1 MIHLSFII
9 LSRFSYFILLV
20 QFYNLVFLDMQLLIE
35 LVFCNK
41 KVKVRHGTIFLL
53 ILAKNKNT
61 RNGIKVLCFLAEIWL
76 SGEGVRVMPG

>member
-9 LSRFSYFILLV
+9 LSRFSYFISLV

-41 KVKVRHGTIFLL
+41 KSQSKAWYNLF
-53 ILAKNKNT
+53 ANT
-61 RNGIKVLCFLAEIWL
+61 RKVLCFLAEIWL

>member
-9 LSRFSYFILLV
+9 LSRFSYFISLA

-41 KVKVRHGTIFLL
+41 KSQSKAWHNLF
-53 ILAKNKNT
+53 ANT
-61 RNGIKVLCFLAEIWL
+61 RKKQEY
-76 SGEGVRVMPG
+76 